1 MLQLKT
7 LDLLP
12 MTLDTYGLL
21 EEEYLAIFEQKAE
34 FACKTIRLTG
44 RVADSYNIKLEPE
57 LWWNLHQEI
66 GYATDDACRVKQKQQ
81 DPEALEA
88 RSYTTT
94 TYPTT
99 GAVFTEVQKIDKVIT
114 EFIKELKE

>member
-1 MLQLKT
+1 MLQLKP

-12 MTLDTYGLL
+12 MTLDTYGLP
-21 EEEYLAIFEQKAE
+21 EEEYLAIFKEKAE
-34 FACKTIRLTG
+34 FACKAIRITG

-66 GYATDDACRVKQKQQ
+66 GYATDDACRVKQKQE

-88 RSYTTT
+88 RSHSSNI
-94 TYPTT
+94 YPTT
-99 GAVFTEVQKIDKVIT
+99 AAVFTEVQKLEQLIQSVI
-114 EFIKELKE
+114 ESKE